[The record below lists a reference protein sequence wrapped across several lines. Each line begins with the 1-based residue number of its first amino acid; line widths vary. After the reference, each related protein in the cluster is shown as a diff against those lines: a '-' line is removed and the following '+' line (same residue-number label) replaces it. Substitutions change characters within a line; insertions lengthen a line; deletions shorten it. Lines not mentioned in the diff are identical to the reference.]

1 MNALAHIGHAVS
13 DMDKSMRFYTEL
25 IGFELDRELN
35 FQPEQITDLLVLNV
49 PRSMRV
55 IYLLLGGFTLELMQ
69 MTPAGKPGAPG
80 RGFEETGITHF
91 SFVVEDPADVYAR
104 VEEYGGTKWSDIGIA
119 NMIRD
124 PDGQL
129 IELLPPTYPE
139 SIEEQRKAQ
148 AEGRSWP

>member
-13 DMDKSMRFYTEL
+13 DMEKSLRFYTEL
-25 IGFELDRELN
+25 IGFRYDRELN
-35 FQPEQITDLLVLNV
+35 FEPEQIVDLLVLDE

-69 MTPAGKPGAPG
+69 MTPAAKSAAGN
-80 RGFEETGITHF
+80 RQFNETGITHF
-91 SFVVEDPADVYAR
+91 SFVVDDPADAYAR
-104 VEEYGGTKWSDIGIA
+104 VEEFGGSRWSDIGIA

-129 IELLPPTYPE
+129 IELLPRTYPD
-139 SIEEQRKAQ
+139 SIEEQRRAQ
-148 AEGRSWP
+148 Q

>member
-13 DMDKSMRFYTEL
+13 DMETSMRFYTEL
-25 IGFELDRELN
+25 IGFTFDRELN
-35 FQPEQITDLLVLNV
+35 FEPEQITDLLVLET

-69 MTPAGKPGAPG
+69 MSPAGKAGAPG

-91 SFVVEDPADVYAR
+91 SFVVDDPAGVYAR
-104 VEEYGGTKWSDIGIA
+104 VEEFGGSKWSDIGIA

-129 IELLPPTYPE
+129 IELLPPTYPA

-148 AEGRSWP
+148 AEGKGWP

>member
-13 DMDKSMRFYTEL
+13 DMEKSVRFYTEL
-25 IGFELDRELN
+25 IGFAHDRELN
-35 FQPEQITDLLVLNV
+35 FQPEQITDLLVTKV

-55 IYLLLGGFTLELMQ
+55 FYLLLGNFTLELMQ
-69 MTPAGKPGAPG
+69 MTPEASPGAPD

-91 SFVVEDPADVYAR
+91 SFVVDDPAGVYAR
-104 VEEYGGTKWSDIGIA
+104 VEEYGGSKWSDIGIA

-129 IELLPPTYPE
+129 IELLPPTYPA

-148 AEGRSWP
+148 R